1 MERNNPQN
9 EIITEIL
16 KHNRD
21 NGAFDPAEF
30 SRYQVKPGLRNA
42 DGTGVVAGLTRI
54 CNVHGYVVNEGER
67 APIAGRL
74 IYRGYDVEQLVK
86 GFLAQDRFGFEETAY
101 LLLAGQLPTE
111 AELTRFHALLMQDA
125 ELPKHFIQDI
135 ILRSPSENIMN
146 VLSRAVLALYSYDPE
161 AESFSPEAALRQ
173 SIRLIAAMPKMM
185 VAAYESKLYAIDNKD
200 MHFHKHDETRS
211 VAENILMMLRDDR
224 QYTHR
229 EATLLDLCMV
239 LHADHG
245 GGNNSTFTVR
255 TLTSAL
261 TDTYSAI
268 SAGIG
273 SLKGFRHGGA
283 NYKVTEMLDG
293 IRRAVRHPADKAE
306 IAAALANIVNR
317 QAGDGSGLIYGIG
330 HAVYTISDP
339 RARTLKQLLYELT
352 PGTPQEETFQ
362 IACAVEELAPDILR
376 RKKGD
381 NINLCANVDL
391 YSGITY
397 RLLGIPEELITP
409 MFCVSRVVGWCA
421 HRIEELTM
429 PVSRIIRPAY
439 KSIQP
444 EREYVSISER

>member
-1 MERNNPQN
+1 MEEKQTQ
-9 EIITEIL
+9 IIEEIL
-16 KHNRD
+16 TQSKA
-21 NGAFDPAEF
+21 NGGFDPAEF

-54 CNVHGYVVNEGER
+54 CNVHGYLVNEGER
-67 APIAGRL
+67 APIEGRL
-74 IYRGYDVEQLVK
+74 IYRGYDVETLAN
-86 GFLAQDRFGFEETAY
+86 GFLAQERFGFEETAY
-101 LLLAGQLPTE
+101 LLLAGQLPNETE
-111 AELTRFHALLMQDA
+111 LSGFHTLLMQDA

-135 ILRSPSENIMN
+135 ILRSPAENIMN

-161 AESFSPEAALRQ
+161 AESFSPQTVLRQ
-173 SIRLIAAMPKMM
+173 SVRLIAAMPKMM
-185 VAAYESKLYAIDNKD
+185 VAAYEAKLYAIDNLD
-200 MHFHKHDETRS
+200 MHFHKHDETKS
-211 VAENILMMLRDDR
+211 IAENILMMLRSDR
-224 QYTHR
+224 QYTMQ
-229 EATLLDLCMV
+229 EARLLDLCLV

-293 IRRAVRHPADKAE
+293 IRRAVKNPSDKLE
-306 IAAALANIVNR
+306 IQTALERIVNR
-317 QAGDGSGLIYGIG
+317 EAGDGTGLVYGIG
-330 HAVYTISDP
+330 HAVYTLSDP
-339 RARTLKQLLYELT
+339 RAKMLKTYLAEQT

-362 IACAVEELAPDILR
+362 IACAVEELAPEILR

-397 RLLGIPEELITP
+397 RLLGIPEELFTP
-409 MFCVSRVVGWCA
+409 LFCVSRVAGWCA
-421 HRIEELTM
+421 HRMEELTM
-429 PVSRIIRPAY
+429 PASKIIRPAY
-439 KSIQP
+439 KSIQA
-444 EREYVSISER
+444 ERAYIPLEER

>member
-1 MERNNPQN
+1 MEQHDLPSEIVTTIFNQN
-9 EIITEIL
+9 RG
-16 KHNRD
+16 NS
-21 NGAFDPAEF
+21 GFDPAEF
-30 SRYQVKPGLRNA
+30 TRYQVKPGLRNA

-67 APIAGRL
+67 APMEGRL
-74 IYRGYDVEQLVK
+74 IYRGYDVETLAN
-86 GFLAQDRFGFEETAY
+86 GFLSQDRFGFEETIY
-101 LLLAGQLPTE
+101 LLLSGQLPC
-111 AELTRFHALLMQDA
+111 AEELLGFRTLLMRDA

-146 VLSRAVLALYSYDPE
+146 VLSRAVLALYSYDPD
-161 AESFSPEAALRQ
+161 AESFSPEVAMRQ
-173 SIRLIAAMPKMM
+173 SARLIAAMPKMM
-185 VAAYESKLYAIDNKD
+185 VAAYEAKLYAIDNKD
-200 MHFHKHDETRS
+200 MHFHKHDETKS
-211 VAENILMMLRDDR
+211 IAENILMMLRNDR
-224 QYTHR
+224 KYTHQ
-229 EATLLDLCMV
+229 EAKLLDLCMV

-283 NYKVTEMLDG
+283 NYKVSEMLDG
-293 IRRAVRHPADKAE
+293 IRRAVSDPADKAE
-306 IAAALANIVNR
+306 IQAALEQIVNR
-317 QAGDGSGLIYGIG
+317 QAGDGSGLVYGIG
-330 HAVYTISDP
+330 HAVYTLSDP
-339 RARTLKQLLYELT
+339 RAKMLKAQLAELT

-362 IACAVEELAPDILR
+362 IACAVETLAPEILR

-397 RLLGIPEELITP
+397 RLLGIPEELFTP
-409 MFCVSRVVGWCA
+409 LFCVSRVAGWCA
-421 HRIEELTM
+421 HRMEELTM
-429 PVSRIIRPAY
+429 PASKIIRPAY
-439 KSIQP
+439 KSIQA
-444 EREYVSISER
+444 ERAYIPLEER

>member
-1 MERNNPQN
+1 MERLYHQD
-9 EIITEIL
+9 EMITRIWNQS
-16 KHNRD
+16 KHN
-21 NGAFDPAEF
+21 GTFDPAEF

-54 CNVHGYVVNEGER
+54 CNVHGYLVNEGER
-67 APIAGRL
+67 ASIEGRL
-74 IYRGYDVEQLVK
+74 IYRGYDVEALAN
-86 GFLAQDRFGFEETAY
+86 GFLSQDRFGFEEAAY
-101 LLLAGQLPTE
+101 LLLAGQLPNE
-111 AELTRFHALLMQDA
+111 QELSEFHTRLMQDA

-146 VLSRAVLALYSYDPE
+146 VLSRAVLALYSYDSE
-161 AESFSPEAALRQ
+161 AESFSPQTVLRQ

-185 VAAYESKLYAIDNKD
+185 VAAYEAKLYAIDNKD
-200 MHFHKHDETRS
+200 MHFHKHDETKS
-211 VAENILMMLRDDR
+211 IAENILMMLRHDR
-224 QYTHR
+224 QYTR
-229 EATLLDLCMV
+229 QEAKLLDLCLV

-283 NYKVTEMLDG
+283 NYKVSEMLDG
-293 IRRAVRHPADKAE
+293 IRQTVSNPEDKAQ
-306 IAAALANIVNR
+306 IKTALERIVER
-317 QAGDGSGLIYGIG
+317 LAGDGSGLIYGIG
-330 HAVYTISDP
+330 HAVYTLSDP
-339 RARTLKQLLYELT
+339 RAKLLKVFLSELT
-352 PGTPQEETFQ
+352 PGTQQEETFQ
-362 IACAVEELAPDILR
+362 IACAVEELAPEVLR

-397 RLLGIPEELITP
+397 RLLGIPGELFTP
-409 MFCVSRVVGWCA
+409 LFCVSRVAGWCA
-421 HRIEELTM
+421 HRMEELTM
-429 PVSRIIRPAY
+429 PASKIIRPAY
-439 KSIQP
+439 KSIQA
-444 EREYVSISER
+444 ERAYAALEER

>member
-1 MERNNPQN
+1 MKQNNPQN
-9 EIITEIL
+9 EIIIEIL
-16 KHNRD
+16 NRNRD

-30 SRYQVKPGLRNA
+30 SRYHVKPGLRNA

-54 CNVHGYVVNEGER
+54 CNVHGYVVSEGER
-67 APIAGRL
+67 APIEGRL
-74 IYRGYDVEQLVK
+74 IYRGYDVEQLVE
-86 GFLAQDRFGFEETAY
+86 GFLSQDRFGFEETAY
-101 LLLAGQLPTE
+101 LLLAGQLPTA
-111 AELTRFHALLMQDA
+111 AELARFHGLLMQDA

-146 VLSRAVLALYSYDPE
+146 VLSRAVLALYSYDPD
-161 AESFSPEAALRQ
+161 AESFSPEVAIRQ
-173 SIRLIAAMPKMM
+173 SVRLIAAMPKMM
-185 VAAYESKLYAIDNKD
+185 VAAYEAKLYAIDNKD
-200 MHFHKHDETRS
+200 MHFHKHDETKS
-211 VAENILMMLRDDR
+211 IAENILMMLRYDR
-224 QYTHR
+224 QYTQQ
-229 EATLLDLCMV
+229 EAKLLDLCMV

-283 NYKVTEMLDG
+283 NYKVSEMLDG
-293 IRRAVRHPADKAE
+293 IRRAVQHPADKGE
-306 IAAALANIVNR
+306 IATALENIVNR

-339 RARTLKQLLYELT
+339 RARTLKKFLYELT
-352 PGTPQEETFQ
+352 PGTSQEETFQ
-362 IACAVEELAPDILR
+362 IACAVEELAPEILR

-391 YSGITY
+391 YSGIIY

-409 MFCVSRVVGWCA
+409 LFCVSRVAGWCA

-429 PVSRIIRPAY
+429 PISRIIRPAY
-439 KSIQP
+439 KSIQS
-444 EREYVSISER
+444 ERAYVSLSER

>member
-1 MERNNPQN
+1 MEQDNLQN
-9 EIITEIL
+9 DIITGIL
-16 KHNRD
+16 TQNRD

-54 CNVHGYVVNEGER
+54 CNVHGYLVNEGER
-67 APIAGRL
+67 APIEGRL
-74 IYRGYDVEQLVK
+74 IYRGYDVEALAN
-86 GFLAQDRFGFEETAY
+86 GFLSQDRFGFEETIY
-101 LLLAGQLPTE
+101 LLLSGQLPNE
-111 AELTRFHALLMQDA
+111 QELSGFHALLMQDA

-135 ILRSPSENIMN
+135 ILRSPAENIMN

-161 AESFSPEAALRQ
+161 AESFSPKTVLRQ
-173 SIRLIAAMPKMM
+173 SVRLIAAMPKMM
-185 VAAYESKLYAIDNKD
+185 VAAYEAKLYAIDNKD
-200 MHFHKHDETRS
+200 MHFHKHDETKS
-211 VAENILMMLRDDR
+211 IAENILMMLRNDR
-224 QYTHR
+224 KYTEQ
-229 EATLLDLCMV
+229 EAKLLDLCLV

-283 NYKVTEMLDG
+283 NYKVSEMLDG
-293 IRRAVRHPADKAE
+293 IRNSNSNPADKAE
-306 IAAALANIVNR
+306 IQAALEQIVSR
-317 QAGDGSGLIYGIG
+317 QAGDGSGLVYGIG
-330 HAVYTISDP
+330 HAVYTLSDP
-339 RARTLKQLLYELT
+339 RAKMLKAHLAELT

-362 IACAVEELAPDILR
+362 IACAVEELAPEILR

-397 RLLGIPEELITP
+397 QLLGIPEELFTP
-409 MFCVSRVVGWCA
+409 LFCVSRVAGWCA
-421 HRIEELTM
+421 HRMEELTM
-429 PVSRIIRPAY
+429 PASKIIRPAY
-439 KSIQP
+439 KSIQA
-444 EREYVSISER
+444 ERAYIPLEER

>member
-1 MERNNPQN
+1 MEEKQTQ
-9 EIITEIL
+9 IIEEIL
-16 KHNRD
+16 TQSKA
-21 NGAFDPAEF
+21 NGGFDPAEF

-54 CNVHGYVVNEGER
+54 CNVHGYLINEGER
-67 APIAGRL
+67 APIEGRL
-74 IYRGYDVEQLVK
+74 IYRGYDVETLAN
-86 GFLAQDRFGFEETAY
+86 GFLSQERFGFEETAY
-101 LLLAGQLPTE
+101 LLLAGQLPDETE
-111 AELTRFHALLMQDA
+111 LFKFHTLLMQDA

-135 ILRSPSENIMN
+135 ILRSPAENIMN

-161 AESFSPEAALRQ
+161 AESFSPQTVLRQ
-173 SIRLIAAMPKMM
+173 SVRLIAAMPKMM
-185 VAAYESKLYAIDNKD
+185 VAAYEAKLYAIDNQD
-200 MHFHKHDETRS
+200 MHFHKHDETKS
-211 VAENILMMLRDDR
+211 IAENILMMLRRDR
-224 QYTHR
+224 QYTMQ
-229 EATLLDLCMV
+229 EARLLDLCLV

-293 IRRAVRHPADKAE
+293 IRHAVKNPLDKAE
-306 IAAALANIVNR
+306 IQAALERIVNR
-317 QAGDGSGLIYGIG
+317 EAGDGSGLVYGIG
-330 HAVYTISDP
+330 HAVYTLSDP
-339 RARTLKQLLYELT
+339 RAKMLKSYLAEQT
-352 PGTPQEETFQ
+352 PGTPQDETFQ
-362 IACAVEELAPDILR
+362 IACAVEELAPEILR

-397 RLLGIPEELITP
+397 RLLGIPEELFTP
-409 MFCVSRVVGWCA
+409 LFCVSRVAGWCA
-421 HRIEELTM
+421 HRMEELTM
-429 PVSRIIRPAY
+429 PASKIIRPAY
-439 KSIQP
+439 KSIQA
-444 EREYVSISER
+444 ERAYIPLEDR

>member
-1 MERNNPQN
+1 MDQDNLQN
-9 EIITEIL
+9 DIVTGIL
-16 KHNRD
+16 TQNRD

-54 CNVHGYVVNEGER
+54 CNVHGYLINEGER
-67 APIAGRL
+67 APIEGRL
-74 IYRGYDVEQLVK
+74 IYRGYDVEALAN
-86 GFLAQDRFGFEETAY
+86 GFLSQDRFGFEETIY
-101 LLLAGQLPTE
+101 LLLSGQLPNE
-111 AELTRFHALLMQDA
+111 KELSDFHALLMQDA

-135 ILRSPSENIMN
+135 ILRSPAENIMN

-161 AESFSPEAALRQ
+161 AESFSPKTVLRQ
-173 SIRLIAAMPKMM
+173 SVRLIAAMPKMM
-185 VAAYESKLYAIDNKD
+185 VAAYEAKLYAIDNKD
-200 MHFHKHDETRS
+200 MHFHKHDETKS
-211 VAENILMMLRDDR
+211 IAENILMMLRNDR
-224 QYTHR
+224 KYTEQ
-229 EATLLDLCMV
+229 EAKLLDLCLV

-283 NYKVTEMLDG
+283 NYKVSEMLDG
-293 IRRAVRHPADKAE
+293 IRRAVSNPADKAE
-306 IAAALANIVNR
+306 IQAALEQIVSR
-317 QAGDGSGLIYGIG
+317 QAGDGSGLVYGIG
-330 HAVYTISDP
+330 HAVYTLSDP
-339 RARTLKQLLYELT
+339 RAKMLKAHLAELT

-362 IACAVEELAPDILR
+362 IACAVEELAPEILR

-397 RLLGIPEELITP
+397 QLLGIPEELFTP
-409 MFCVSRVVGWCA
+409 LFCVSRVAGWCA
-421 HRIEELTM
+421 HRMEELTM
-429 PVSRIIRPAY
+429 PASKIIRPAY
-439 KSIQP
+439 KSIQA
-444 EREYVSISER
+444 ERAYIPLEER

>member
-1 MERNNPQN
+1 MEEKQTQ
-9 EIITEIL
+9 IIEEIL
-16 KHNRD
+16 TQSKA
-21 NGAFDPAEF
+21 NGGFDPAEF

-54 CNVHGYVVNEGER
+54 CNVHGYLVNEGER
-67 APIAGRL
+67 APIEGRL
-74 IYRGYDVEQLVK
+74 IYRGYDVETLAN
-86 GFLAQDRFGFEETAY
+86 GFLSQERFGFEETAY
-101 LLLAGQLPTE
+101 LLLAGQLPNE
-111 AELTRFHALLMQDA
+111 AELSGFHTLLMQDA

-135 ILRSPSENIMN
+135 ILRSPAENIMN

-161 AESFSPEAALRQ
+161 AESFSPQTVLRQ
-173 SIRLIAAMPKMM
+173 SVRLIAAMPKMM
-185 VAAYESKLYAIDNKD
+185 VAAYEAKLYAIDNLD
-200 MHFHKHDETRS
+200 MHFHKHDETKS
-211 VAENILMMLRDDR
+211 IAENILMMLRSDR
-224 QYTHR
+224 QYTMQ
-229 EATLLDLCMV
+229 EARLLDLCLV

-293 IRRAVRHPADKAE
+293 IRRAVKNPLDKAE
-306 IAAALANIVNR
+306 IQAALEHIVNR
-317 QAGDGSGLIYGIG
+317 EAGDGTGLVYGIG
-330 HAVYTISDP
+330 HAVYTLSDP
-339 RARTLKQLLYELT
+339 RAKMLKSYLAEQT

-362 IACAVEELAPDILR
+362 IACAVEELAPEILR
-376 RKKGD
+376 RKNGD

-397 RLLGIPEELITP
+397 RLLGIPEELFTP
-409 MFCVSRVVGWCA
+409 LFCVSRVAGWCA
-421 HRIEELTM
+421 HRMEELTM
-429 PVSRIIRPAY
+429 PASKIIRPAY
-439 KSIQP
+439 KSIQA
-444 EREYVSISER
+444 ERAYIPLEER

>member
-1 MERNNPQN
+1 MEQDNLQN
-9 EIITEIL
+9 DIITGIL
-16 KHNRD
+16 TQNRD

-54 CNVHGYVVNEGER
+54 CNVHGYLVNEGER
-67 APIAGRL
+67 APIEGRL
-74 IYRGYDVEQLVK
+74 IYRGYDVEALAN
-86 GFLAQDRFGFEETAY
+86 GFLSQDRFGFEETIY
-101 LLLAGQLPTE
+101 LLLSGQLPNE
-111 AELTRFHALLMQDA
+111 QELSGFHALLMQDA

-135 ILRSPSENIMN
+135 ILRSPAENIMN

-161 AESFSPEAALRQ
+161 AESFSPKTVLRQ
-173 SIRLIAAMPKMM
+173 SVRLIAAMPKMM
-185 VAAYESKLYAIDNKD
+185 VAAYEAKLYAIDNKD
-200 MHFHKHDETRS
+200 MHFHKHDETKS
-211 VAENILMMLRDDR
+211 IAENILMMLRNDR
-224 QYTHR
+224 KYTEQ
-229 EATLLDLCMV
+229 EAKLLDLCLV

-283 NYKVTEMLDG
+283 NYKVSEMLDG
-293 IRRAVRHPADKAE
+293 IRNSISNPADKAE
-306 IAAALANIVNR
+306 IQAALEQIVSR
-317 QAGDGSGLIYGIG
+317 QAGDGSGLVYGIG
-330 HAVYTISDP
+330 HAVYTLSDP
-339 RARTLKQLLYELT
+339 RAKMLKAHLAELT

-362 IACAVEELAPDILR
+362 IACAVEELAPEILR

-397 RLLGIPEELITP
+397 QLLGIPEELFTP
-409 MFCVSRVVGWCA
+409 LFCVSRVAGWCA
-421 HRIEELTM
+421 HRMEELTM
-429 PVSRIIRPAY
+429 PASKIIRPAY
-439 KSIQP
+439 KSIQA
-444 EREYVSISER
+444 ERAYIPLEER